1 MPPRDVPVERDD
13 EGARLEGFLRRRLGL
28 PRTLALKALRKGW
41 VRVDGRRAKADA
53 RVSAGQV
60 VRITNY
66 ALPLPGLDAAP
77 EAARAAPPEAV
88 ARARASVRFVDD
100 ALVVSAKPSGDV
112 VHAGSG
118 HAWGWV
124 DALAHG
130 LGDAAPPV
138 PIGRL
143 DRDTSG
149 LLVCGRGRG
158 ATRRLFEAL
167 RAGALARTY
176 TAAVLGRMD
185 AGEGVVDL
193 TLEKRGAPGAERME
207 VAPAGEGGLVA
218 RTRWRV
224 VDARG
229 GVSGASPGASLLEV
243 ELDTGRTHQIRAHLA
258 AMGHPLLGDPRY
270 GTDASRAL
278 ERRVGLERL
287 FLHAGALRL
296 PHPESG
302 AALAFDEPLPPELA
316 RAWARV

>member
-1 MPPRDVPVERDD
+1 MPPRDFPVERDD

-28 PRTLALKALRKGW
+28 PRTLAMKALRKGW
-41 VRVDGRRAKADA
+41 VRIDGRRAKADA

-77 EAARAAPPEAV
+77 TTARAAPPEAV
-88 ARARASVRFVDD
+88 ARARDSVRFVDE
-100 ALVVSAKPSGDV
+100 ALVVSAKPAGDV

-124 DALAHG
+124 DALAHA
-130 LGDAAPPV
+130 LGDVSPPV

-149 LLVCGRGRG
+149 LLVCARGRG
-158 ATRRLFEAL
+158 ATRRLFDAL
-167 RAGALARTY
+167 REGALARVY
-176 TAAVLGRMD
+176 TAAVLGRMP
-185 AGEGVVDL
+185 ATEGVIDL
-193 TLEKRGAPGAERME
+193 ALEKRGAPGAERMQ
-207 VAPAGEGGLVA
+207 PADADEGGLA
-218 RTRWRV
+218 SRTRWRT

-229 GVSGASPGASLLEV
+229 GDRGATLLQV

-258 AMGHPLLGDPRY
+258 ATGHPLLGDSRY
-270 GTDASRAL
+270 GTEASRAL
-278 ERRVGLERL
+278 ERRIGLERL

-296 PHPESG
+296 PHPVSDAPLTFE
-302 AALAFDEPLPPELA
+302 EPLPAPLT
-316 RAWARV
+316 RAWAMVT

>member
-1 MPPRDVPVERDD
+1 MPPRDFPVERDD

-28 PRTLALKALRKGW
+28 PRTLAMKALRKGW
-41 VRVDGRRAKADA
+41 VRVDGRRVKGDA
-53 RVSAGQV
+53 RVNAGQV

-77 EAARAAPPEAV
+77 APARPAPPDAV
-88 ARARASVRFVDD
+88 ARARDSVRLVDD
-100 ALVVSAKPSGDV
+100 ALVVSVKPAGDV

-118 HAWGWV
+118 HDWGWV
-124 DALAHG
+124 DALARA
-130 LGDAAPPV
+130 LGDESPPV

-149 LLVCGRGRG
+149 LLVCGRTRG

-167 RAGALARTY
+167 REGALARIY
-176 TAAVLGRMD
+176 TAAVLGRME
-185 AGEGVVDL
+185 AGEGTIEL
-193 TLEKRGAPGAERME
+193 ALEKRGAPGAERME
-207 VAPAGEGGLVA
+207 ATPEGEGGLEA

-229 GVSGASPGASLLEV
+229 GRPADGGASLLAV

-258 AMGHPLLGDPRY
+258 ATGHPLLGDPRY
-270 GTDASRAL
+270 GTEASRAL
-278 ERRVGLERL
+278 ERRVELERL

-296 PHPESG
+296 PHPETG
-302 AALAFDEPLPPELA
+302 QPLALDEPLPPALA

>member
-1 MPPRDVPVERDD
+1 MPPREFPVERDD

-41 VRVDGRRAKADA
+41 VRLDGRRARVDA
-53 RVSAGQV
+53 RVTAGQV
-60 VRITNY
+60 VRVTNY
-66 ALPLPGLDAAP
+66 ALPLPGADAAP
-77 EAARAAPPEAV
+77 PAPRPAPPEAV
-88 ARARASVRFVDD
+88 ARARESVRFADE
-100 ALVVSAKPSGDV
+100 ALVVSAKPAGDV

-124 DALAHG
+124 DALAHA
-130 LGDAAPPV
+130 LGDASPPV

-149 LLVCGRGRG
+149 LLACGRGRA
-158 ATRRLFEAL
+158 ATRALFEAL
-167 RAGALARTY
+167 RAGALARVY

-185 AGEGVVDL
+185 APEGVVDL
-193 TLEKRGAPGAERME
+193 PLEKRGAPGAERME
-207 VAPAGEGGLVA
+207 VAREEEGLAA

-224 VDARG
+224 VEARG
-229 GVSGASPGASLLEV
+229 PASLLEV

-258 AMGHPLLGDPRY
+258 ATGHPLLGDPRY

-278 ERRVGLERL
+278 ERRIGLERL
-287 FLHAGALRL
+287 FLHAGRLAL
-296 PHPESG
+296 PHPLTGE
-302 AALAFDEPLPPELA
+302 ARTFEEPLPPALA